1 MSARLGARNHTL
13 AEPIPTSRMM
23 EYSRIAKVT
32 GVVAKPASLCHGRNA
47 NPNRVCH
54 WSALGRRIASRS
66 IAIFS
71 LMLVVPVPP
80 NRPPIRIA
88 MARML
93 AMPVM
98 IAIIV
103 MIALLPAAGV
113 MQMVNLGKAG

>member
-1 MSARLGARNHTL
+1 MSARLRARNHTL

-23 EYSRIAKVT
+23 EYSRTAKVT

-47 NPNRVCH
+47 NPSRVCP

-71 LMLVVPVPP
+71 LMLVVPVPL

-88 MARML
+88 MTRML
-93 AMPVM
+93 TMPVM
-98 IAIIV
+98 IAQ
-103 MIALLPAAGV
+103 LPSAGV
-113 MQMVNLGKAG
+113 IQMVNLGKAG